1 MSAVRL
7 FFPEWQG
14 YALHVGGAHGARMLR
29 EQVCGDLDFT
39 DVEVSSETELP
50 MEAGIVGREAVVR
63 NTRACLE
70 TLRRRE
76 PREIFTLGGT
86 CGIELGPVSYLN
98 ELHRGDMAVVWLDAH
113 GDLNTPATSPSGHFH
128 GMALR
133 TLLGE
138 GDPELVSLCLSS
150 LTPEGV
156 FLVGVRDLD
165 PAEKDYVTAAGLKV
179 LDVATTGDDLVGEIE
194 DSGFAHVYVHL
205 DLDVLEPR
213 DFDEV
218 IYPVPEGMRLERL
231 LDVLRGL
238 GERLTVVGSSL
249 LEFVPGPT
257 PRLDELARIVDA
269 LHTVKDTVAGTG
281 DCVLGQGS
289 RPQAGSVPR
298 EAWLPARGSRC

>member
-1 MSAVRL
+1 MRL
-7 FFPEWQG
+7 YFPEWQG
-14 YALHVGGAHGARMLR
+14 YASHDGSAHGARILLGHVR
-29 EQVCGDLDFT
+29 GDLDFT

-50 MEAGIVGREAVVR
+50 TEAGIVGRDAVVR

-70 TLRRRE
+70 VLQRHE
-76 PREIFTLGGT
+76 PRGIFTLGGT

-150 LTPEGV
+150 LNPEQV

-165 PAEKDYVTAAGLKV
+165 PAEKGFVAASGLKV
-179 LDVATTGDDLVGEIE
+179 LDVDITGDDLVGEIE
-194 DSGFAHVYVHL
+194 HSGFANVYVHL

-213 DFDEV
+213 DFEEV

-231 LDVLRGL
+231 LEVLRAL
-238 GERLTVVGSSL
+238 GDRLTVVGSSL

-257 PRLDELARIVDA
+257 PHLDELARIVDA
-269 LHTVKDTVAGTG
+269 LEG
-281 DCVLGQGS
+281 
-289 RPQAGSVPR
+289 R
-298 EAWLPARGSRC
+298 ARGAARSS